1 MAQWWQVT
9 CTIKG
14 CKKGHYFQSEQECV
28 DWLQN
33 HLSVST
39 AEDHEEVR
47 AFNECLGKELAR
59 AKQINAIR
67 RLSEEEVS
75 AWKQWEQDNQNVK
88 KEEKP
93 VVKNEKDKGE
103 KKDRGDQRKFTPP
116 PPPPQIAAKAS
127 PSSAEMSD
135 AESDSDGSSMSP
147 ETMKKTLEGVANMA
161 KKAQAGAQRMVELS
175 SKSLK
180 FFTMEEKYF
189 GRVTDSLTA
198 EVAKITKKLKR
209 KT

>member
-1 MAQWWQVT
+1 M
-9 CTIKG
+9 
-14 CKKGHYFQSEQECV
+14 
-28 DWLQN
+28 
-33 HLSVST
+33 
-39 AEDHEEVR
+39 
-47 AFNECLGKELAR
+47 
-59 AKQINAIR
+59 
-67 RLSEEEVS
+67 
-75 AWKQWEQDNQNVK
+75 K

-93 VVKNEKDKGE
+93 AVKNEKDKGE
-103 KKDRGDQRKFTPP
+103 KKDRGDKRKFTPP

-127 PSSAEMSD
+127 PSSDEMSD

-161 KKAQAGAQRMVELS
+161 KKAQEGAQRMVELS

-180 FFTMEEKYF
+180 LFTMEEKYF
-189 GRVTDSLTA
+189 GRVKDSLTA